1 MEVLSAD
8 SKSKIGQEGAGD
20 LRNRPIAAAKARAG
34 WTWTVR

>member
-8 SKSKIGQEGAGD
+8 LESEIGPEGAGD
-20 LRNRPIAAAKARAG
+20 FRNRPIAAAKARAG